1 MAMRR
6 ARAAAIGLAVL
17 AGAAGCAGGP
27 TVVQAD
33 PGGVALRWYNW
44 QSSFADAAALAQEHC
59 RSSGRSAVLASEFT
73 DRDVTR
79 ARFDCR

>member
-6 ARAAAIGLAVL
+6 VGAAIVLAVL
-17 AGAAGCAGGP
+17 AGCAGGP
-27 TVVQAD
+27 TIDRDD
-33 PGGVALRWYNW
+33 PGGVELHWYNW
-44 QSSFADAAALAQEHC
+44 QSSFKDAADLARDHC
-59 RSSGRSAVLASEFT
+59 KAHGKSAVLASEFT